1 MQPPGILAPV
11 VKRAMQATGQLGMPR
26 WVEHIHVAVFVA
38 TFEYICECEGT
49 MHKKKIV
56 LLLKY
61 DATVHKLVQC
71 QCGGGGVDVGVSRTS
86 PCDNSTVDPVL
97 DGVVQRG
104 PYDNT
109 AD

>member
-11 VKRAMQATGQLGMPR
+11 VNRAMQATGQLSMPR
-26 WVEHIHVAVFVA
+26 WVEHIHVAVLVA
-38 TFEYICECEGT
+38 TLNTFANVKEQHMKT
-49 MHKKKIV
+49 KRV

-61 DATVHKLVQC
+61 DATVHKLASC
-71 QCGGGGVDVGVSRTS
+71 QCSGDGCGVGVSRTS
-86 PCDNSTVDPVL
+86 PCDYSAVDPVL

-104 PYDNT
+104 PHDNT